1 MILNLE
7 NNIQFVNLCLMFK
20 LCPFFSLPLVT
31 TGLRTIQFL
40 FLLGDDL
47 LVSAYQDYSGRAY
60 ARQMRASTHLY
71 MVEAPSPVIGYYTYD
86 RTNTT
91 DAKAASTA
99 PTATTAILLL
109 SLATIYLL

>member
-1 MILNLE
+1 
-7 NNIQFVNLCLMFK
+7 
-20 LCPFFSLPLVT
+20 
-31 TGLRTIQFL
+31 L
-40 FLLGDDL
+40 FLLLGEDL

-60 ARQMRASTHLY
+60 ARQMRASTHLD

-99 PTATTAILLL
+99 PTATTAILML
-109 SLATIYLL
+109 SLAAIYLL